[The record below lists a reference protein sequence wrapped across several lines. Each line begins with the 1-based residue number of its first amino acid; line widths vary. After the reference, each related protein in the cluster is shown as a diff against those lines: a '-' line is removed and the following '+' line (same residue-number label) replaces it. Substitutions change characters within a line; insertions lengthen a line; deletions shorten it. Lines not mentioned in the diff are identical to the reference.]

1 MVTQNALKEKV
12 YWKKMSATM
21 EEVIQV
27 LYDIFGVPISQEFV
41 ERTSMIARKRKRS
54 EKSTGWPKMKKMTM
68 FITLEKSPEGRGGE

>member
-54 EKSTGWPKMKKMTM
+54 EKSRGWPKMKKMTM